1 MGILMGK
8 KSNKKNKLSKAEKR
22 RQKMFDYS
30 NLSFSEKHL
39 DEMRDHFEIFVSSF
53 WTYISN
59 QIKQETPEKLKDKE
73 KELSFF
79 DSIVY
84 LAEEAWNIAV
94 MYNSLDDARDI
105 AYNTHDPNEAEII
118 MGMIRYKKEQ
128 YPQDKVLIRDTE
140 TQRDENGELTYSFE
154 FDYSVMDDG
163 LDEFEAEDDDD
174 FNLDDWLDQ
183 KAIDK
188 ALEGIPPEFQKAAY
202 DHEVNRQIKELREKI
217 DRLLQEEKN
226 NESSPESS
234 PES

>member
-1 MGILMGK
+1 
-8 KSNKKNKLSKAEKR
+8 
-22 RQKMFDYS
+22 MFDYS

-94 MYNSLDDARDI
+94 MYNSLDDACDT
-105 AYNTHDPNEAEII
+105 AYNTHDPDEAEII

-226 NESSPESS
+226 NESSPES
-234 PES
+234 

>member
-1 MGILMGK
+1 MGK
-8 KSNKKNKLSKAEKR
+8 KSNRKNKPSKAEKR

-94 MYNSLDDARDI
+94 MYNSLDDACDT
-105 AYNTHDPNEAEII
+105 AYNTHDPDEAGII
-118 MGMIRYKKEQ
+118 TAMIQYKKEQ

-140 TQRDENGELTYSFE
+140 TQRDEDGELTYSFD

-163 LDEFEAEDDDD
+163 LDAFEEDDDD
-174 FNLDDWLDQ
+174 DFKLDEWLDQ

-226 NESSPESS
+226 NESSPES
-234 PES
+234 

>member
-1 MGILMGK
+1 MGK
-8 KSNKKNKLSKAEKR
+8 KSNRKNKPSKAEKR
-22 RQKMFDYS
+22 RQKTFYYS

-53 WTYISN
+53 WTDISN
-59 QIKQETPEKLKDKE
+59 LIKQETPEKLKDKE

-79 DSIVY
+79 DSIVN

-105 AYNTHDPNEAEII
+105 AYNTHDPDEAGII
-118 MGMIRYKKEQ
+118 TTMIQYKKEQ
-128 YPQDKVLIRDTE
+128 YPQDKVLIRDIE
-140 TQRDENGELTYSFE
+140 TQRDENGELTYSFD

-163 LDEFEAEDDDD
+163 LDAFEAEDDDD
-174 FNLDDWLDQ
+174 FDLDDWLDQ

-202 DHEVNRQIKELREKI
+202 DHEVNRQIKELREKF
-217 DRLLQEEKN
+217 DQLQKAEKDG
-226 NESSPESS
+226 ESSPES
-234 PES
+234 

>member
-1 MGILMGK
+1 
-8 KSNKKNKLSKAEKR
+8 
-22 RQKMFDYS
+22 MFDYS

-53 WTYISN
+53 WTDISN
-59 QIKQETPEKLKDKE
+59 LIKQETPEKLKDKE

-79 DSIVY
+79 DTIVS

-94 MYNSLDDARDI
+94 MYNSLDDACDT
-105 AYNTHDPNEAEII
+105 AYNTHDPDEAEVITA
-118 MGMIRYKKEQ
+118 MIQYKMEQ
-128 YPQDKVLIRDTE
+128 YPQDKVLVCDTE
-140 TQRDENGELTYSFE
+140 TQREEDGELTYSFD

-202 DHEVNRQIKELREKI
+202 DHEVNRQLNEMKKRFDDLLKAEK
-217 DRLLQEEKN
+217 DG
-226 NESSPESS
+226 ESSPES
-234 PES
+234 

>member
-1 MGILMGK
+1 MGK
-8 KSNKKNKLSKAEKR
+8 KANRKNKPSKAEKR
-22 RQKMFDYS
+22 RQKMFNYS

-94 MYNSLDDARDI
+94 LYNSLDDACDT
-105 AYNTHDPNEAEII
+105 AYNTHDPDEAEII

-140 TQRDENGELTYSFE
+140 TQRDENGELTYSFD

-163 LDEFEAEDDDD
+163 LDAFEAANDDD
-174 FNLDDWLDQ
+174 FDLDDWLDQ

-217 DRLLQEEKN
+217 DLLLQEEKN
-226 NESSPESS
+226 NESSPES
-234 PES
+234 

>member
-1 MGILMGK
+1 MGK
-8 KSNKKNKLSKAEKR
+8 KSNRKNKPSKAEKR

-53 WTYISN
+53 WTDISN
-59 QIKQETPEKLKDKE
+59 LIKQETPEKLKDKE

-105 AYNTHDPNEAEII
+105 AYNTHDPDEAEII
-118 MGMIRYKKEQ
+118 TAMIQYKKEQ
-128 YPQDKVLIRDTE
+128 YPQDKVLIRDIE
-140 TQRDENGELTYSFE
+140 TQRDENGELTYSFD

-163 LDEFEAEDDDD
+163 LDAFEAEDDDD
-174 FNLDDWLDQ
+174 FHLDDWLDQ
-183 KAIDK
+183 AAIDK
-188 ALEGIPPEFQKAAY
+188 ALEGVPPEFQKAAY
-202 DHEVNRQIKELREKI
+202 DHEVNRQLKELREKF
-217 DRLLQEEKN
+217 DQLLKAEKDG
-226 NESSPESS
+226 ESSPES
-234 PES
+234 

>member
-1 MGILMGK
+1 
-8 KSNKKNKLSKAEKR
+8 
-22 RQKMFDYS
+22 MFDYS

-94 MYNSLDDARDI
+94 MYNSLDDACDT
-105 AYNTHDPNEAEII
+105 AYNTHDPDEAEII

-217 DRLLQEEKN
+217 DLLLQEEKN
-226 NESSPESS
+226 NESSPES
-234 PES
+234 

>member
-1 MGILMGK
+1 MGK
-8 KSNKKNKLSKAEKR
+8 KSNRKNKPSKAEKR

-94 MYNSLDDARDI
+94 LYNSLDDACDT
-105 AYNTHDPNEAEII
+105 AYNTHDPDEAEII

-202 DHEVNRQIKELREKI
+202 DHEVNRQIKELREKF
-217 DRLLQEEKN
+217 DQLLKAEKDS
-226 NESSPESS
+226 ESSPES
-234 PES
+234 

>member
-1 MGILMGK
+1 
-8 KSNKKNKLSKAEKR
+8 
-22 RQKMFDYS
+22 MFDYS

-39 DEMRDHFEIFVSSF
+39 DEMRDHFEIFVSFF

-59 QIKQETPEKLKDKE
+59 LIKQETPEKLKDKE

-94 MYNSLDDARDI
+94 MYNSLDDACDT
-105 AYNTHDPNEAEII
+105 AYNTHAPNEAGII
-118 MGMIRYKKEQ
+118 TTMIQYKKEQ
-128 YPQDKVLIRDTE
+128 YPQDKVLIRDIE
-140 TQRDENGELTYSFE
+140 TLRDENGELTYSFE

-202 DHEVNRQIKELREKI
+202 DHEVNRQIKELREKF
-217 DRLLQEEKN
+217 DQLLKAEKDS
-226 NESSPESS
+226 ESSPES
-234 PES
+234 

>member
-1 MGILMGK
+1 MGK
-8 KSNKKNKLSKAEKR
+8 KSNKKNKLSKAKKR
-22 RQKMFDYS
+22 RQKTFNYN

-39 DEMRDHFEIFVSSF
+39 DELREHFEIFVSSF

-59 QIKQETPEKLKDKE
+59 KMKEETPEKLKDKE

-94 MYNSLDDARDI
+94 LYNALDDAYDT
-105 AYNTHDPNEAEII
+105 AYNTHDPDEAEII
-118 MGMIRYKKEQ
+118 TAMIQYKKEQ

-140 TQRDENGELTYSFE
+140 TQRDENGELTYSFD

-163 LDEFEAEDDDD
+163 LDAFEAADDDD
-174 FNLDDWLDQ
+174 SNLDDWLDQ

-202 DHEVNRQIKELREKI
+202 DHEVNRQLNEMKKRFDDLLKAEK
-217 DRLLQEEKN
+217 DG
-226 NESSPESS
+226 ESSPES
-234 PES
+234 

>member
-1 MGILMGK
+1 MGK
-8 KSNKKNKLSKAEKR
+8 KSNRKNKPSKAEKR

-94 MYNSLDDARDI
+94 MYNSLDDACDT
-105 AYNTHDPNEAEII
+105 AYNTHDPDEAEII

-140 TQRDENGELTYSFE
+140 TQRDENGELTYSFD

-217 DRLLQEEKN
+217 DLLLQEEKN
-226 NESSPESS
+226 NESSPES
-234 PES
+234 

>member
-1 MGILMGK
+1 MGK
-8 KSNKKNKLSKAEKR
+8 KSNRKNKPSKAEKR
-22 RQKMFDYS
+22 RQKTFDYS

-94 MYNSLDDARDI
+94 MYNSLDDACDT
-105 AYNTHDPNEAEII
+105 AYNTHAPDEAEII

-140 TQRDENGELTYSFE
+140 TQRDENGELTYSFD

-163 LDEFEAEDDDD
+163 LDAFEAANDDD
-174 FNLDDWLDQ
+174 FDLDDWLDQ

-188 ALEGIPPEFQKAAY
+188 ALEGVPPEFQKAAY

-217 DRLLQEEKN
+217 DLLLQEEKN
-226 NESSPESS
+226 NESSPES
-234 PES
+234 

>member
-1 MGILMGK
+1 MGK
-8 KSNKKNKLSKAEKR
+8 KSNRKNKPSKAEKR
-22 RQKMFDYS
+22 RQKTFYYS

-53 WTYISN
+53 WTDISN
-59 QIKQETPEKLKDKE
+59 LIKQETPEKLKDKE

-79 DSIVY
+79 DSIVN

-105 AYNTHDPNEAEII
+105 AYNTHDPDEAGII
-118 MGMIRYKKEQ
+118 TTMIQYKKEQ
-128 YPQDKVLIRDTE
+128 YPQDKVLIRDIE
-140 TQRDENGELTYSFE
+140 TQRDENGELTYSFD

-163 LDEFEAEDDDD
+163 LDAFEAEDDDD
-174 FNLDDWLDQ
+174 FDLDDWLDQ

-202 DHEVNRQIKELREKI
+202 DHEVNRQINEMKKRFDDLLKAEK
-217 DRLLQEEKN
+217 DG
-226 NESSPESS
+226 ESSPES
-234 PES
+234 

>member
-1 MGILMGK
+1 MGK
-8 KSNKKNKLSKAEKR
+8 KSNRKNKPSKAEKR
-22 RQKMFDYS
+22 RQKTFYYS

-53 WTYISN
+53 WTDISN
-59 QIKQETPEKLKDKE
+59 LIKQETPEKLKDKE

-79 DSIVY
+79 DNIVY

-105 AYNTHDPNEAEII
+105 AYNTHDPDEAGII
-118 MGMIRYKKEQ
+118 TTMIQYKKEQ
-128 YPQDKVLIRDTE
+128 YPQDKVLIRDIE
-140 TQRDENGELTYSFE
+140 TQRDENGELTYSFD

-163 LDEFEAEDDDD
+163 LDAFEAEDDDD
-174 FNLDDWLDQ
+174 FHLDDWLDQ

-202 DHEVNRQIKELREKI
+202 DHEVNRQINEMKKRFDDLLKAEK
-217 DRLLQEEKN
+217 DG
-226 NESSPESS
+226 ESSPES
-234 PES
+234 

>member
-1 MGILMGK
+1 MGK
-8 KSNKKNKLSKAEKR
+8 KSNRKNKPSKAEKR
-22 RQKMFDYS
+22 RQKTFDYS

-73 KELSFF
+73 KELSYF
-79 DSIVY
+79 DSIVF

-94 MYNSLDDARDI
+94 LNNSLDDACDT
-105 AYNTHDPNEAEII
+105 AYNTHDPDEAEII

-163 LDEFEAEDDDD
+163 LDAFEAADDDD
-174 FNLDDWLDQ
+174 FHLDDWLDQ

-217 DRLLQEEKN
+217 DLLLQEEKN
-226 NESSPESS
+226 NESSPES
-234 PES
+234 

>member
-1 MGILMGK
+1 MGK
-8 KSNKKNKLSKAEKR
+8 KSNRKNKPSKAEKR
-22 RQKMFDYS
+22 RQKTFYYS

-53 WTYISN
+53 WTDISN
-59 QIKQETPEKLKDKE
+59 LIKQETPEKLKDKE

-79 DSIVY
+79 DNIVY

-105 AYNTHDPNEAEII
+105 AYNTHDPDEAGII
-118 MGMIRYKKEQ
+118 TTMIQYKKEQ
-128 YPQDKVLIRDTE
+128 YPQDKVLVCDTE
-140 TQRDENGELTYSFE
+140 TQREEDGELTYSFD

-163 LDEFEAEDDDD
+163 LDAFEAEDDDD
-174 FNLDDWLDQ
+174 FHLDDWLDQ

-202 DHEVNRQIKELREKI
+202 DHEVNRQLKELREKF
-217 DRLLQEEKN
+217 DQLLKAEKDG
-226 NESSPESS
+226 ESSPES
-234 PES
+234 

>member
-1 MGILMGK
+1 MGK
-8 KSNKKNKLSKAEKR
+8 KSNRKNKPSKADKR

-53 WTYISN
+53 WTDISN
-59 QIKQETPEKLKDKE
+59 LIKQETPEKLKDKE

-79 DSIVY
+79 DSIVN

-94 MYNSLDDARDI
+94 MYNSLDDACDT
-105 AYNTHDPNEAEII
+105 AYNTHDPDEAGII
-118 MGMIRYKKEQ
+118 TTMIQYKKEQ
-128 YPQDKVLIRDTE
+128 YPQDKVLIRDIE
-140 TQRDENGELTYSFE
+140 TQRDENGELTYSFD

-163 LDEFEAEDDDD
+163 LDAFEAEDDDD
-174 FNLDDWLDQ
+174 FDLDEWLDQ

-202 DHEVNRQIKELREKI
+202 DHEVNRQLNEMKKRFDDLLKTEK
-217 DRLLQEEKN
+217 DG
-226 NESSPESS
+226 ESSPES
-234 PES
+234 

>member
-1 MGILMGK
+1 MGK
-8 KSNKKNKLSKAEKR
+8 KSNRKNKPSKAEKR

-94 MYNSLDDARDI
+94 MYNSLDDACDT
-105 AYNTHDPNEAEII
+105 AYNTHDPDEAEII

-140 TQRDENGELTYSFE
+140 TQRDENGELTYSFD

-174 FNLDDWLDQ
+174 FDLDDWLDQ

-217 DRLLQEEKN
+217 DLLLQEEKN
-226 NESSPESS
+226 NESSPES
-234 PES
+234 

>member
-1 MGILMGK
+1 
-8 KSNKKNKLSKAEKR
+8 
-22 RQKMFDYS
+22 MFDYS

-59 QIKQETPEKLKDKE
+59 LIKQETPEKLKDKE

-79 DSIVY
+79 DTIVS

-105 AYNTHDPNEAEII
+105 Q
-118 MGMIRYKKEQ
+118 YKKEQ
-128 YPQDKVLIRDTE
+128 YPQDKVLIRDIE
-140 TQRDENGELTYSFE
+140 TQRDENGELTYYFD

-163 LDEFEAEDDDD
+163 LDAFEAADDDD
-174 FNLDDWLDQ
+174 FHLDDWLDQ
-183 KAIDK
+183 AAIDK

-202 DHEVNRQIKELREKI
+202 DHEVNRQIKELRGKI
-217 DRLLQEEKN
+217 DLLLQEEKN
-226 NESSPESS
+226 NESSPES
-234 PES
+234 